1 MAGIDLNSI
10 MQGLGGQQQGNSMF
24 GNLGNMGGNLFGT
37 QSTSPFGGQ
46 FDNTDMFG
54 LGNFGLDTSDINTG
68 GNMFGSAS
76 VGAPTSA
83 GGDGLFGIGALNSSN
98 LNDFSTGLDAVGNLF
113 NLYAGMKGLGIAEDR
128 NDLMKTNLS
137 NNANLTN
144 ERLGTRQAS
153 RLRSQGITG
162 DANAA
167 GVADFMKKYS
177 VSGG

>member
-76 VGAPTSA
+76 VGA
-83 GGDGLFGIGALNSSN
+83 LNSSN

-137 NNANLTN
+137 NKANLTN